1 MPPKPALR
9 AYNSPER
16 RGLLDAIDSDSSLP
30 SHPALQPDSSDGE
43 SHLSFKVASSLSS
56 TPSTLAA
63 EFEIGTGVIIEGEIV
78 SSVTRMDLGKAKPVS
93 VIPVRAASKDGSP
106 VQRV

>member
-1 MPPKPALR
+1 LPPKPILR
-9 AYNSPER
+9 AHDSPER
-16 RGLLDAIDSDSSLP
+16 CVLLDTTNSDSSLP

-43 SHLSFKVASSLSS
+43 PHLSFKVASSLGS

-63 EFEIGTGVIIEGEIV
+63 EFEIGTGVIVEGEIV
-78 SSVTRMDLGKAKPVS
+78 SSVSGMDLGEAKPIS
-93 VIPVRAASKDGSP
+93 VIPVRGASKDGSP